1 VLLTYFIETVYTDN
15 KSECVQ
21 ESKFIPF
28 FIDIENKDYI
38 LHCGGVR
45 IVAACLSSHDEDTV
59 LSAISTLM
67 FLVTP
72 QSKPGNRL
80 LFLSSV
86 KYKVETFAYVVH
98 LHVQSLS

>member
-1 VLLTYFIETVYTDN
+1 M
-15 KSECVQ
+15 
-21 ESKFIPF
+21 SKFITF

-45 IVAACLSSHDEDTV
+45 IVAACLSSRDEDTV

-72 QSKPGNRL
+72 ESKSGNG
-80 LFLSSV
+80 LF
-86 KYKVETFAYVVH
+86 F
-98 LHVQSLS
+98 

>member
-1 VLLTYFIETVYTDN
+1 MLTYFTRTVHSVTQFCKLAFLPI

-21 ESKFIPF
+21 VSKFVPF

-45 IVAACLSSHDEDTV
+45 LVAACLSSHDEDTV
-59 LSAISTLM
+59 LSAIATLM

-80 LFLSSV
+80 LF
-86 KYKVETFAYVVH
+86 
-98 LHVQSLS
+98 

>member
-1 VLLTYFIETVYTDN
+1 MLLTYFIGTVCSLTLICKLAFLPN

-21 ESKFIPF
+21 VSKFIPF

-72 QSKPGNRL
+72 QSKPGNRV
-80 LFLSSV
+80 LF
-86 KYKVETFAYVVH
+86 
-98 LHVQSLS
+98 

>member
-1 VLLTYFIETVYTDN
+1 MLLTYFTGTVHSVTLICELAFSTS
-15 KSECVQ
+15 KSERVQ
-21 ESKFIPF
+21 VSKFIPF

-45 IVAACLSSHDEDTV
+45 FVAACLSSHDEETV
-59 LSAISTLM
+59 LSAIATLM

-80 LFLSSV
+80 LF
-86 KYKVETFAYVVH
+86 
-98 LHVQSLS
+98 

>member
-1 VLLTYFIETVYTDN
+1 VLLTYFIGTVHSVALICKFAFSPN
-15 KSECVQ
+15 KSERVKVP
-21 ESKFIPF
+21 KFIPF

-59 LSAISTLM
+59 LSAISALM

-80 LFLSSV
+80 LF
-86 KYKVETFAYVVH
+86 YVV
-98 LHVQSLS
+98 